1 MKSWLK
7 YGAII
12 LIIVLFIVAFFIER
26 KKEETTNKEQKPITI
41 SSSQLNKNTS
51 KNKEKE
57 TDSDNP
63 TATTEVIVD
72 EEAVTEAPKLET
84 DSFNYDKTYSE
95 TFGKEAV
102 KEGRNLAR
110 NIIKV
115 YVNNMKD
122 IDKYKNQI
130 KDSLYINMMRDKV
143 DDDGVQRI
151 VKVGKSTLL
160 PNQKNGIAFEIEVSW
175 DLKNKNNGVVTKGRD
190 SLVYVNLIR
199 KDDTWIVESMRF
211 V

>member
-1 MKSWLK
+1 
-7 YGAII
+7 
-12 LIIVLFIVAFFIER
+12 
-26 KKEETTNKEQKPITI
+26 
-41 SSSQLNKNTS
+41 
-51 KNKEKE
+51 
-57 TDSDNP
+57 
-63 TATTEVIVD
+63 
-72 EEAVTEAPKLET
+72 
-84 DSFNYDKTYSE
+84 
-95 TFGKEAV
+95 
-102 KEGRNLAR
+102 
-110 NIIKV
+110 
-115 YVNNMKD
+115 
-122 IDKYKNQI
+122 
-130 KDSLYINMMRDKV
+130 MMRDKV

>member
-12 LIIVLFIVAFFIER
+12 LIIVLFIVAFFIEK

-41 SSSQLNKNTS
+41 SSSQLNKNTI
-51 KNKEKE
+51 KNKEEE
-57 TDSDNP
+57 TNSDKQ
-63 TATTEVIVD
+63 TDAIVD
-72 EEAVTEAPKLET
+72 EEDVTEAPELEK

-102 KEGRNLAR
+102 KEGRNLAKS
-110 NIIKV
+110 IIKV

-160 PNQKNGIAFEIEVSW
+160 PNQENGISFEIEVSW